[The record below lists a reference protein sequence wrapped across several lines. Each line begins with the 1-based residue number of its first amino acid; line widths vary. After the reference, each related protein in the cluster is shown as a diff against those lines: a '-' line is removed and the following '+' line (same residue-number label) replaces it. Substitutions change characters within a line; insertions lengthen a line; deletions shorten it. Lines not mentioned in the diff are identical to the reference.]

1 MLKTKKMKSISFWAK
16 KHIWQSRLLIVVI
29 YILLNGIGLS
39 TGKLLNDINVTL
51 PGLYFIVCVIIT
63 VILCIGY
70 SSTNVM
76 AARLFT
82 RYFRRKF
89 FDFALG
95 LITFLMIIY
104 SGNNYKILF
113 INNEAVNAF
122 SIHHLSKDSTL
133 YYNPLIQNFIA
144 SIKNMDVSKLSLKE
158 KKRIIKHQIKT
169 IKHDKDISEGNK
181 TLLIILSVIIAL
193 GLLFGLAG
201 LSCSLSC
208 SGSEALAIIVGI
220 GGTFLI
226 IFFLIRIIKRITN
239 SHVKK
244 KKE

>member
-1 MLKTKKMKSISFWAK
+1 MKSISFWAK
-16 KHIWQSRLLIVVI
+16 NHIWQSRLMIFMIYVLINV
-29 YILLNGIGLS
+29 IGLFI
-39 TGKLLNDINVTL
+39 GKLLNDINVTL
-51 PGLYFIVCVIIT
+51 PGLYFITCVIFT
-63 VILCIGY
+63 VILWIGY
-70 SSTNVM
+70 SGTNVS

-95 LITFLMIIY
+95 LLTFSMIIY
-104 SGNNYKILF
+104 GGNNYKNFF

-122 SIHHLSKDSTL
+122 SIHHLSKDSAI

-169 IKHDKDISEGNK
+169 IKHDKDTSEGNK
-181 TLLIILSVIIAL
+181 ALLIILSVIIAL
-193 GLLFGLAG
+193 VLLYGLAA

-208 SGSEALAIIVGI
+208 SGSEALAVIVAI

-226 IFFLIRIIKRITN
+226 VFFLIRIIKRITN
-239 SHVKK
+239 PPSSARK
-244 KKE
+244 

>member
-1 MLKTKKMKSISFWAK
+1 MKSISFWAK

-29 YILLNGIGLS
+29 YILLNVIGLFV
-39 TGKLLNDINVTL
+39 GKLLNDSNVNL
-51 PGLYFIVCVIIT
+51 PGLYFMLCVIFI
-63 VILCIGY
+63 VILSIGY
-70 SSTNVM
+70 SSTNVR
-76 AARLFT
+76 ASRVFT

-104 SGNNYKILF
+104 GGNNYKNLF
-113 INNEAVNAF
+113 VNNEAVNAF
-122 SIHHLSKDSTL
+122 SIHRLSKDSAI

-158 KKRIIKHQIKT
+158 KKRIIKQQIKT

-181 TLLIILSVIIAL
+181 TLLIILSVLIAL
-193 GLLFGLAG
+193 VLLYGLAA

-208 SGSEALAIIVGI
+208 SGSEALALIVAI

-226 IFFLIRIIKRITN
+226 IFFLVRIIKRITN
-239 SHVKK
+239 PPSSAVK
-244 KKE
+244 